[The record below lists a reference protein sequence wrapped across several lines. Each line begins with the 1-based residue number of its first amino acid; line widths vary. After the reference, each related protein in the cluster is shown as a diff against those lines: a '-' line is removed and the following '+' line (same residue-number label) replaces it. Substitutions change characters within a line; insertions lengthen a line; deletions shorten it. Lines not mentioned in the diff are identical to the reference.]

1 MAYELIHEETS
12 IFRKERIILSRDGYS
27 KVALLSL
34 FLLVGSVT
42 ARAQTPKD
50 STDRFCRDA
59 VYIELGGSGGLY
71 SFNFDYRISK
81 EIGFRLGFTAWSIV
95 TAFPITV
102 NYLVGW
108 HAHHI
113 ELGMGAVVGF
123 VSLTGGTSFLG
134 NGPSTGAQA
143 LWWEG
148 TIGYRYQPD
157 DGGFVFRIDYTPLLE
172 PKGIYSW
179 GGISFGYAF

>member
-1 MAYELIHEETS
+1 MRNGE
-12 IFRKERIILSRDGYS
+12 YS
-27 KVALLSL
+27 KIMVLL
-34 FLLVGSVT
+34 LLLMLMSVS
-42 ARAQTPKD
+42 ARAQSVKD
-50 STDRFCRDA
+50 STSHFCRNS
-59 VYIELGGSGGLY
+59 VYVELGGAGGVY
-71 SFNFDYRISK
+71 SFNFDYRTSK
-81 EIGFRLGFTAWSIV
+81 EIGFRIGLTAWSIV

-123 VSLTGGTSFLG
+123 VSLTGGDSFLA

-157 DGGFVFRIDYTPLLE
+157 DGGFVFRIDYTPILE
-172 PKGIYSW
+172 PQRVYSW